1 MKKITLLSAMLL
13 SFMLIQAQ
21 PAHDFGQ
28 REKQIYSQKVA
39 FITNAL
45 ELTPEESA
53 AFWPLYNEHNEKV
66 KALST
71 SFRDYIKDLKVN
83 FDAKTE
89 QEAKEAVAFHQE
101 HMQKITELNATY
113 QNKYMTVISAK
124 KVLLLLK
131 AEKDF
136 RRELL
141 KKMGEKCRGGRQR

>member
-71 SFRDYIKDLKVN
+71 SFRD
-83 FDAKTE
+83 
-89 QEAKEAVAFHQE
+89 
-101 HMQKITELNATY
+101 
-113 QNKYMTVISAK
+113 
-124 KVLLLLK
+124 
-131 AEKDF
+131 
-136 RRELL
+136 
-141 KKMGEKCRGGRQR
+141 